1 MATLICV
8 STSNT
13 RDSRD
18 NLHKPKII
26 NMSSRHIVIENN
38 IVGLK
43 IGMTNNVIT
52 MIMKIL

>member
-1 MATLICV
+1 MATLICG

-26 NMSSRHIVIENN
+26 DMSRRHIVIENN

-43 IGMTNNVIT
+43 ISMNNNVIT